1 MKPVFLRRFFLFN
14 RGFTLLEVALAM
26 VVLSIALVSVFRLQ
40 SQSVWLAA
48 RTQFEITAPL
58 LARKTMS
65 AFLAQDPD
73 TLLGESGD
81 YGENWPRYSWKV
93 SLEPV
98 FSDVLDETSKRLERI
113 FLVVDWDDGVFS
125 YEIASLR
132 MIDPQ

>member
-1 MKPVFLRRFFLFN
+1 MKQAFPRKVFLFN
-14 RGFTLLEVALAM
+14 RGFTLLEVALAV

-40 SQSVWLAA
+40 SQSVWIAA
-48 RTQFEITAPL
+48 RAQFETTAPL

-65 AFLAQDPD
+65 AFLAQEPD

-81 YGENWPRYSWKV
+81 YGENWPRYKWKV

-98 FSDVLDETSKRLERI
+98 YSEVLDETSKRLERI
-113 FLVVDWDDGVFS
+113 YLTVDWDDGIFS
-125 YEIASLR
+125 YEIESLR